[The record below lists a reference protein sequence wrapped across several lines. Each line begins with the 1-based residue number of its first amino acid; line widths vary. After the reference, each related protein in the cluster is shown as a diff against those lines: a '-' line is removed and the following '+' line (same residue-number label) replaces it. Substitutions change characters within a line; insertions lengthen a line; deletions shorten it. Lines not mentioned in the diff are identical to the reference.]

1 MPHTKGAAKRMRTS
15 EEKRQSNRATKSRLT
30 SVRREFLE
38 AVAAGDKTKS
48 AELLNVYASHLDKA
62 VKHGVI
68 PSNNADRHKS
78 RAAAK
83 VKA

>member
-15 EEKRQSNRATKSRLT
+15 EEKRQSNRSTKSRLT

-38 AVAAGDKTKS
+38 AVTAGDKSKS
-48 AELLNVYASHLDKA
+48 AELLKSYASHLDKA

-68 PSNNADRHKS
+68 PANNADRHKS
-78 RAAAK
+78 RAAEK
-83 VKA
+83 IKA